1 MCGRYTLIKLS
12 QFLEHFPWI
21 GSPAIT
27 PEPRFNIAPAQ
38 PVAVITNETP
48 KPRLDYVRWGLVP
61 GWAKDASIS
70 TGSKMINARSETLT
84 SKPTFSR
91 LLRRRRCL
99 IPADGF
105 YEWKRWPDGKGKTPY
120 RFVLKS
126 GNPFAFAG
134 LWDHW
139 QSPDGSELLTC
150 TIITTSANSL
160 VAPVHDRM
168 PVILK
173 DEFVQAWSAY
183 AEKPAEEFLPMLQP
197 YPAELMR
204 AYPVSSQVN
213 SPRKDGPQMI
223 EESQQ
228 AFPVQPTLFPM

>member
-1 MCGRYTLIKLS
+1 MCGRYTLVKIS
-12 QFLEHFPWI
+12 QFLQYFPWI
-21 GSPAIT
+21 GSPAIM

-38 PVAVITNETP
+38 PVAVVTNETP
-48 KPRLDYVRWGLVP
+48 KAWLDHVRWGLVP

-84 SKPTFSR
+84 SKPTFAR

-120 RFVLKS
+120 RFTLKDRR
-126 GNPFAFAG
+126 PFAFAG

-139 QSPDGSELLTC
+139 GSPDGSELLTC
-150 TIITTSANSL
+150 TIITTSANEL

-168 PVILK
+168 PVILR
-173 DEFVQAWSAY
+173 DEDVQHWVTA
-183 AEKPAEEFLPMLQP
+183 AEKPGEEFVPMLRP
-197 YPAELMR
+197 YPAELMQ
-204 AYPVSSQVN
+204 AYPVSSRVN
-213 SPRKDGPQMI
+213 GVKQDDAQMI
-223 EESQQ
+223 EECQP
-228 AFPVQPTLFPM
+228 APPVQPSLFPM

>member
-21 GSPAIT
+21 GSPAIM

-38 PVAVITNETP
+38 PVAVITNETA

-105 YEWKRWPDGKGKTPY
+105 YEWKRSPDGKSKTPY
-120 RFVLKS
+120 RFTLKS
-126 GNPFAFAG
+126 EMPFAFAG

-150 TIITTSANSL
+150 TIITTAANAL
-160 VAPVHDRM
+160 VGPVHDRM

-173 DEFVQAWSAY
+173 DEFAKDWVTF
-183 AEKPAEEFLPMLQP
+183 AEKPAETFLPMLVP

-204 AYPVSSQVN
+204 AYPVS
-213 SPRKDGPQMI
+213 PRVGSVKQDDPKMI
-223 EESQQ
+223 DEW
-228 AFPVQPTLFPM
+228 QPAPPAQPSLFPM